1 MVCDVCGEAWEFCD
15 ETNASRAAYRRCVGY
30 EARRD
35 DDARVQS
42 ALDRSRALEAV
53 ASAAAAWVAADD
65 AFGRA
70 VTLDEENAAGLV
82 RWKAAEALRAAVAKV
97 TT

>member
-15 ETNASRAAYRRCVGY
+15 EVGATAPELTRCQGYRERRAS
-30 EARRD
+30 
-35 DDARVQS
+35 DARHQ
-42 ALDRSRALEAV
+42 ATLDRRRALEAIE
-53 ASAAAAWVAADD
+53 AAAVAWVAADD
-65 AFGRA
+65 AHGRA
-70 VTLDEENAAGLV
+70 GTLDEENAAGLA